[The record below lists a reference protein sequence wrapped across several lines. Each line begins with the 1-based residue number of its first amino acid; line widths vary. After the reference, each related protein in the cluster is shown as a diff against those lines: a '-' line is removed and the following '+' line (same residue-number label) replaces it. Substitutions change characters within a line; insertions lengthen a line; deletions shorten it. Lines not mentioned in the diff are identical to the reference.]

1 MKNFRFLLLLVVLS
15 IPGSVWG
22 DDLPKLFQKQLKKVK
37 NKSTSSSTFF
47 SSQKKLSQKKIKVL
61 KINKLLESENPKDIL
76 NGLHDSQEVPWYLVR
91 DKVLDHLFNLNEK
104 ISDFALKL
112 AVKYKEKVASP
123 LLRQKIVFSMEP
135 AQRDKNIKLLANVNN
150 SQDHSYF
157 IRLLRYQSLSTKLTV
172 LKILGR
178 KKIKKATNPVIRTLN
193 DSRDRVKIQAI
204 ETLSF
209 IGDQR
214 IIIPLVSQLSSKSH
228 KVRFKAIKVLSKFN
242 SPLAKTALLRILK
255 TGSFDEKLSIIEALP
270 KSFNSSLY
278 LKNILRS
285 GSYKERKK
293 AINLLRGKL
302 DAETVF
308 ILATICSNYKFY
320 KVLAEKAEKDIY
332 TEEKEVISKLLSSKH
347 LSYYPTRFLLKL
359 AINSNLDNSVQFL
372 RDAYDAGKMTFK
384 QLIEYSGKS
393 KMPQA
398 FVLQKDLFEKEN
410 LKRKKIILTNFIN
423 NQDDRLAPVF
433 LKNLKKYNS
442 LKSFL
447 LNYASTTYS
456 SYFTSIIIK
465 KLQTSN
471 SELENL
477 VEILTG
483 IDTPE
488 IMNPLID
495 AGSKLDSAA
504 LIIWSNYLLEK
515 LNPEIVQQLSN
526 SPRQNQNLTRSIYFL
541 MAAAKLKNI
550 PIHDNFDE
558 NFNIKDYLDYKGWYW
573 AASFSGHN
581 LPDSI
586 SEKQMGK
593 LLDLLPQSQTPK
605 NFNKLLAINDP
616 EITRALYRFGLPPK
630 YLLPGLFS
638 EDVCS
643 RANSVIGLGN
653 KLKSN
658 NPIAEKLYSRET
670 NDLVKFNLLLN
681 VKYSWKWQQ
690 RAQELKNQNIHITPE
705 QWQAL
710 LHKWPRTQ
718 AVKLAKQWEFKDYQH
733 LNSKGKRDQ
742 LVRFKL
748 KSVPSHLKCIL
759 VGTPSGEFRGINPP
773 AEPELVLMHL
783 QKGRLT
789 LKPVYNQIDQEQ

>member
-1 MKNFRFLLLLVVLS
+1 MKNLSCFLLFFVLS
-15 IPGSVWG
+15 IPGSAWS
-22 DDLPKLFQKQLKKVK
+22 DNLPKLFQKQLKKVK
-37 NKSTSSSTFF
+37 NKSSSSVFF
-47 SSQKKLSQKKIKVL
+47 SSQNKLSPEKIKVL
-61 KINKLLESENPKDIL
+61 KIKKLLVSRNPKDVL
-76 NGLHDSQEVPWYLVR
+76 NGLHDSQEMHWYLVR
-91 DKVLDHLFNLNEK
+91 SKVLDHLFSLEEK

-112 AVKYKEKVASP
+112 AVKNKEKIASP

-135 AQRDKNIKLLANVNN
+135 AQRDKNIKLLAHVNN
-150 SQDHSYF
+150 SQDHSFF
-157 IRLLRYQSLSTKLTV
+157 IRLLRYQSLSTKLTI
-172 LKILGR
+172 LKILCT
-178 KKIKKATNPVIRTLN
+178 KNIKKAVNPVIRTLN

-242 SPLAKTALLRILK
+242 SPLARTALLRILK

-270 KSFNSSLY
+270 DSFNSSLY

-285 GSYKERKK
+285 GSFKEREK

-308 ILATICSNYKFY
+308 ILTTICSNYNLY
-320 KVLAEKAEKDIY
+320 KILAEKAEKDIY
-332 TEEKEVISKLLSSKH
+332 TEEKNVVAKLLSSKH

-359 AINSNLDNSVQFL
+359 AVNSNLDNSVQFL
-372 RDAYDAGKMTFK
+372 RHAYDEGKMTFK

-393 KMPQA
+393 KIPQA
-398 FVLQKDLFEKEN
+398 FVLQKNLFEKEN

-423 NQDDRLAPVF
+423 NEDDRLAPTF
-433 LKNLKKYNS
+433 LQSLKKYNS
-442 LKSFL
+442 LKPFL

-465 KLQTSN
+465 KLQSSN

-477 VEILTG
+477 VRILTG
-483 IDTPE
+483 IDIPE
-488 IMNPLID
+488 IMNPLIA
-495 AGSKLDSAA
+495 AGSKLNPAA

-515 LNPEIVQQLSN
+515 LNPEIVKQLSN
-526 SPRQNQNLTRSIYFL
+526 SPQQNQNLTRSIYFL
-541 MAAAKLKNI
+541 MAAAKLKNLPI
-550 PIHDNFDE
+550 PRNFND
-558 NFNIKDYLDYKGWYW
+558 NFNIKDFLDYKGWYW
-573 AASFSGHN
+573 AAANPGQKI
-581 LPDSI
+581 PDSI
-586 SEKQMGK
+586 PDKQIGN
-593 LLDLLPQSQTPK
+593 LLDLLPQSRIPG
-605 NFNKLLAINDP
+605 NFKKLLAKNNPKIN
-616 EITRALYRFGLPPK
+616 RALYRFGLPPR
-630 YLLPGLFS
+630 YLLEGLFS

-658 NPIAEKLYSRET
+658 NRVAEKLYSRET
-670 NDLVKFNLLLN
+670 NDLVKFNILLQ

-690 RAQELKNQNIHITPE
+690 RAQDLKNQNIHITAE
-705 QWQAL
+705 QWQSL
-710 LHKWPRTQ
+710 LHRWPRNK

-733 LNSKGKRDQ
+733 IISKGKSNQ

-748 KSVPSHLKCIL
+748 KSVPPHLKCIL
-759 VGTPSGEFRGINPP
+759 TGTPEGSFRGINPP
-773 AEPELVLMHL
+773 VEPELVLMYL
-783 QKGRLT
+783 KKGRLT
-789 LKPVYNQIDQEQ
+789 LKPVYKEIIPEP